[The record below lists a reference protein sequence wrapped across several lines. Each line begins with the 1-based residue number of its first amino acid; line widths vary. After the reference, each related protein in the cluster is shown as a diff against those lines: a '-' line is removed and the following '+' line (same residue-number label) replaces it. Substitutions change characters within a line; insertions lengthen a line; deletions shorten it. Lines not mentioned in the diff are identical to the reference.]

1 MTGETHMTQI
11 VVDRSMLDKMQQATD
26 GAEFVDE
33 SGTVVGLYVPSLPRS
48 HTPNWMPPPLSDEE
62 LQRIL
67 SGPRHTTEEVL
78 EHLRSL

>member
-1 MTGETHMTQI
+1 MTQI
-11 VVDRSMLDKMQQATD
+11 VVDRTMLDKMQQATE

-33 SGTVVGLYVPSLPRS
+33 SGTVVGIYVPSFPQS
-48 HTPNWMPPPLSDEE
+48 HAAGWMPPPLSEEE